1 MNGDSDILVGY
12 RLERLLGRGTM
23 GSVYLARRTGGAQ
36 PAGPGEKANGG
47 RAKES
52 KANES
57 SANDNRPVAIKRV
70 PSLGSD
76 DDRERLLREAQTMVS
91 LRHPNILSVLDVV
104 DDGDGIA
111 VVLPFAAHGTLA
123 SRLAESGPIEPTTLR
138 ALLAPVAEAL
148 DFAHRN
154 GVLHR
159 DVKPSNIVFV
169 DRDTALLAD
178 FGIARNAAH
187 TNLTRTNLA
196 IGTAGYLDPE
206 LADGGE
212 PSPASDQY
220 ALGIVCYEALTGA
233 VPYTGHAPL
242 AVIRA
247 ADRGEHAPLDPAAFG
262 SLGAV
267 VERAID
273 RDPTKRFA
281 TCAAFAGAL
290 RAGADLTI
298 PADATAAFQ
307 RRIAPQTL
315 AAAAPVASRNR
326 RPLWAAFGVAAV
338 ALAIGGSFAL
348 RGASPAGPIPLRVR
362 ALPTCDP
369 QLTAQCVRSYSQTG
383 AGLKVSFESGESAT
397 YAIGQPGD
405 VLRVANFFCG
415 TRATLAVYRPSTGAV
430 YYLSDWP
437 ELGAE
442 PLEVIADPTGVRD
455 AQVAVGDQ
463 NSDGCA
469 DVALDRSGA
478 RTWFLPHVQTGRLQK
493 VPVTSLTTNGPAS

>member
-1 MNGDSDILVGY
+1 MNGDSDNLAGY

-23 GSVYLARRTGGAQ
+23 GSVYLARPTAGGNE
-36 PAGPGEKANGG
+36 AGPDPKSN
-47 RAKES
+47 K
-52 KANES
+52 
-57 SANDNRPVAIKRV
+57 PVAIKRV

-76 DDRERLLREAQTMVS
+76 EDRERLLREAQTMVS
-91 LRHPNILSVLDVV
+91 LRHPNILAVLDVV

-111 VVLPFAAHGTLA
+111 VVLPYAAHGTLA
-123 SRLAESGPIEPTTLR
+123 SRLVEAGPIEPTMLR
-138 ALLAPVAEAL
+138 ALIAPVAEAL

-169 DRDTALLAD
+169 DRNIALLAD

-206 LADGGE
+206 LADGAE
-212 PSPASDQY
+212 PSAASDQY
-220 ALGIVCYEALTGA
+220 ALGVVCYEALSGS

-247 ADRGEHAPLDPAAFG
+247 ADRAAHAPLDPDVHGPLAG
-262 SLGAV
+262 V
-267 VERAID
+267 VERAMD
-273 RDPTKRFA
+273 RDPAKRFPN
-281 TCAAFAGAL
+281 CAAFAEAL
-290 RAGADLTI
+290 RAGADLTN
-298 PADATAAFQ
+298 PPDATAAFQ

-315 AAAAPVASRNR
+315 VAAAPVTTRNR
-326 RPLWAAFGVAAV
+326 RPWWAALGIGALAV
-338 ALAIGGSFAL
+338 AIGGSFAL
-348 RGASPAGPIPLRVR
+348 RGTSPSGPAPLRIR

-369 QLTAQCVRSYSQTG
+369 QLSAQCVRTYSQTG
-383 AGLKVSFESGESAT
+383 AGLKVNFESGESAT
-397 YAIGQPGD
+397 YAIGLPGD

-415 TRATLAVYRPSTGAV
+415 TRATLAVYRPSTGAL

-442 PLEVIADPTGVRD
+442 PLEVIADPTGIRD
-455 AQVAVGDQ
+455 AQVGIGDQ
-463 NSDGCA
+463 NNDNCA
-469 DVALDRSGA
+469 DVALDRDGT

-493 VPVTSLTTNGPAS
+493 VPVATVGGATP